1 MLNAEGESV
10 SREADT
16 PTEVASLTKI
26 MTAMV
31 VLEHRNLDE
40 QVEITEEILTG
51 LEEFSVIGL
60 RTGQV
65 ATVEDLLYALMLPS
79 AGDAAQALAISTSG
93 SIEEFVREMNT
104 EAARIGLKNTHF
116 SNPVGFDAG
125 TSATGGGATEDL
137 AGSENPMTDN
147 MEGRN
152 YSTPRDVAMMLRVAL
167 QNERFREIF
176 ESYERELPSVGL
188 VARKTFQPTGAIK
201 GGKTGF
207 TNAAGRCLASTAEI
221 EGTEYI
227 LVTVG
232 APAES
237 TEHVADAEKIYR
249 AVEENYEPV
258 RLVKAG
264 DIIARVPVEGSPVKM
279 LEFRA
284 GSDIMRAMP
293 NDFQAEEIE
302 YSFEGWKGRTAVRR
316 DTPTGESF
324 GGVTASYNG
333 EVLYNVGLTIWK
345 DCHDG
350 SQGQYC
356 VEMPRFY
363 NYGWLGLGLFATV
376 FLAAL
381 TVREFRKNRRLKIRG
396 AGSAEG
402 SSKGLAENSSRV
414 SAGGLSG
421 APTSI
426 QKVAPWAGLVMTLI
440 SAAVCGFALW
450 DCFRPA
456 GEVEVLRPEIVR
468 LGEAGA
474 AEGPD
479 EAEKPAEE
487 EPSEDKPPAVATGGN
502 CTTEFEN
509 LMLIN
514 PNFTVGTEFIAGRQ
528 GSLISVSQ
536 TYGIQEYHAAGN
548 GDNLMMPEAARHL
561 NEMLSAYRAENP
573 GHEMGTYSC
582 FRARGTT
589 CGRLCAAT
597 GASDHHTG
605 LTCDLIDLKY
615 GKVLNTDDYSKHL
628 EWQWLKANS
637 YKYGFIDRF
646 PEAWAGGLMS
656 EPLNVDENGSTGLF
670 ETWHYRYVGV
680 EVATEIATGKYNGGK
695 YDSLEHYLKATGR
708 VKDLK
713 GGKCRQ

>member
-1 MLNAEGESV
+1 MYNRGMNDLGLSSRAWFLWDNSARREVLDAEGESV

-40 QVEITEEILTG
+40 QVEITEEMLTG

-60 RTGQV
+60 RAGQV
-65 ATVEDLLYALMLPS
+65 ATVEDLLCALMLPS

-93 SIEEFVREMNT
+93 SIEEFVRTMNA
-104 EAARIGLKNTHF
+104 EAARIGLENTHF

-125 TSATGGGATEDL
+125 TSATGGGAAENL
-137 AGSENPMTDN
+137 AGSESSMTDDS
-147 MEGRN
+147 EGRN

-237 TEHVADAEKIYR
+237 TEHIADAEKVYR

-264 DIIARVPVEGSPVKM
+264 DVIARVPVEGSPVKM

-381 TVREFRKNRRLKIRG
+381 TVREFRKNRRLK
-396 AGSAEG
+396 
-402 SSKGLAENSSRV
+402 L
-414 SAGGLSG
+414 
-421 APTSI
+421 
-426 QKVAPWAGLVMTLI
+426 
-440 SAAVCGFALW
+440 
-450 DCFRPA
+450 
-456 GEVEVLRPEIVR
+456 
-468 LGEAGA
+468 
-474 AEGPD
+474 
-479 EAEKPAEE
+479 
-487 EPSEDKPPAVATGGN
+487 
-502 CTTEFEN
+502 
-509 LMLIN
+509 
-514 PNFTVGTEFIAGRQ
+514 
-528 GSLISVSQ
+528 
-536 TYGIQEYHAAGN
+536 
-548 GDNLMMPEAARHL
+548 
-561 NEMLSAYRAENP
+561 
-573 GHEMGTYSC
+573 
-582 FRARGTT
+582 
-589 CGRLCAAT
+589 
-597 GASDHHTG
+597 
-605 LTCDLIDLKY
+605 
-615 GKVLNTDDYSKHL
+615 
-628 EWQWLKANS
+628 
-637 YKYGFIDRF
+637 
-646 PEAWAGGLMS
+646 
-656 EPLNVDENGSTGLF
+656 
-670 ETWHYRYVGV
+670 
-680 EVATEIATGKYNGGK
+680 
-695 YDSLEHYLKATGR
+695 
-708 VKDLK
+708 
-713 GGKCRQ
+713 